1 MPKIGENVH
10 LDKKSSCNKAK
21 NIQVAWNVN
30 RSELVVCVPFKEKT
44 SIYKLPEGTPS
55 EEAFISLVLHQSDLK
70 IAYEYLSL
78 ITNDQN
84 ISIRESLFI
93 SALNNCI
100 KCFKRCKSRQ
110 NLIKKE
116 VFQSERE
123 LLDCFTRFECIRDR
137 HYAHDENGML
147 QPIATMFVSEKDNGN
162 SAVFRPWVIWNR
174 EQLDFI
180 QEAIQL
186 KKVVEYIINYIQEEL
201 NSLTKVIVPYFAE
214 KFKLGDKL
222 ELVDGVVQ
230 ASFDVERNS
239 SEKQL
244 KKIPIQIMYISPD
257 THNNE

>member
-1 MPKIGENVH
+1 MEIRVVFEKQN
-10 LDKKSSCNKAK
+10 
-21 NIQVAWNVN
+21 NIQVAWNTN

-44 SIYKLPEGTPS
+44 SIYKLPEGIPS

-78 ITNDQN
+78 ITNDQI
-84 ISIRESLFI
+84 ISIRETLFM

-116 VFQSERE
+116 VFQNERE
-123 LLDCFTRFECIRDR
+123 LFDCFSRFECIRDR

-147 QPIATMFVSEKDNGN
+147 QPIAAMFLSEKEN
-162 SAVFRPWVIWNR
+162 SDITVFRPWVIWNR

-180 QEAIQL
+180 QEAILL
-186 KKVVEYIINYIQEEL
+186 KKVVEYIISYIQEQL
-201 NSLTKVIVPYFAE
+201 DSLAMVLVPYFAE

-222 ELVDGVVQ
+222 ELVDSVVQ
-230 ASFDVERNS
+230 ASYDVERNS
-239 SEKQL
+239 SGKQF
-244 KKIPIQIMYISPD
+244 KKIPVRIMYTNID
-257 THNNE
+257 GRKNN